1 MVAFCLPI
9 TIEASIVSEA
19 GNQFLTSGHL
29 ERISNLCSLAGLV
42 ADRTFPSGR
51 PLEAIASGLHSL
63 EIWGNRAIE
72 AITCTDQ
79 GVLMALPEI
88 LASIDSEIAQLQKAR
103 ALLVG
108 AGAPA
113 AKRKAGRPRKVA
125 VEVVTAPTRPAKK
138 KRRNLSPEGRKRIAE
153 AVKRRWAAQ
162 KKAASSAAK

>member
-1 MVAFCLPI
+1 
-9 TIEASIVSEA
+9 
-19 GNQFLTSGHL
+19 
-29 ERISNLCSLAGLV
+29 
-42 ADRTFPSGR
+42 
-51 PLEAIASGLHSL
+51 
-63 EIWGNRAIE
+63 
-72 AITCTDQ
+72 
-79 GVLMALPEI
+79 MALPEI

-113 AKRKAGRPRKVA
+113 AKKKAGRPRKVA
-125 VEVVTAPTRPAKK
+125 VEAAPAKPAKK